1 MGEVNV
7 PQQKDAGRPAR
18 KILSTRVD
26 LTPMVDLG
34 FLLITFFIF
43 TTKIG
48 EPKVMDLQLPADSI
62 DSSKVENDKT
72 LNLVLGGNDVVWYY
86 YGDEI
91 DKISSTNFS
100 GGLRKII
107 LDKRDMV
114 RQQFGNPKETV
125 VLIKPTTY
133 SSYKNVVDVFD
144 ETNITGIT
152 RRVLMEPSQDEVQRV
167 KP

>member
-48 EPKVMDLQLPADSI
+48 EPKVMDLALPAKG
-62 DSSKVENDKT
+62 DSSKTGEEKT
-72 LNLVLGGNDVVWYY
+72 LNLVLGENDRLWYY
-86 YGDEI
+86 SGNSIEQ
-91 DKISSTNFS
+91 ISATDYSA
-100 GGLRKII
+100 GIRKII
-107 LDKRDMV
+107 KERRDYIGKVFKDK
-114 RQQFGNPKETV
+114 NELV
-125 VLIKPTTY
+125 VLIKPTTF
-133 SSYKNVVDVFD
+133 SSYKNVIDVFD
-144 ETNITGIT
+144 EMTISGVT
-152 RRVLMEPSQDEVQRV
+152 RHVLMDPSEAEMERIRS
-167 KP
+167 K